1 MRVITGTAR
10 GMKLLAPE
18 GLNTRP
24 TREAV
29 KEAIFSMIQFETEGA
44 RVLDLFAG
52 SGQMGI
58 EALSRSAASC
68 VFTDTSPE
76 AVKIIKE
83 NLNHTKLMNKARVAC
98 CDWTVALRNATFDI
112 AFVDPPYAYENVDK
126 LLYALVPCMSDG
138 GVIVFES
145 DPRTELPEKVNGFK
159 KTLSRR
165 YGKSNVTLYR
175 KDGEE

>member
-1 MRVITGTAR
+1 
-10 GMKLLAPE
+10 MKLLSPE

-29 KEAIFSMIQFETEGA
+29 KEALFSMIQFEVEGA

-52 SGQMGI
+52 SGQLGI
-58 EALSRSAASC
+58 EALSRGASSC

-83 NLNHTKLMNKARVAC
+83 NLNHTKLMNKSRVAC
-98 CDWTVALRNATFDI
+98 CDFSTALRNAVFDI
-112 AFVDPPYAYENVDK
+112 AFVDPPYAFDDADR
-126 LLYALVPCMSDG
+126 LLDMLTACMSDG
-138 GVIVFES
+138 GVIVYET
-145 DPRTELPEKVNGFK
+145 DPKTQLPEEVNGFK
-159 KTLSRR
+159 ITLSRR